1 MRRTPEQQSWII
13 SIVCHIVVVLAL
25 SISWHNNQ
33 PKQPEPYPVVSVQ
46 LVQPPQPKI
55 VSKRLVRKA
64 PKPKAKV
71 AKKPTSLPGDRP
83 QPAAARSFQP
93 VYPKKALNND
103 WEGTVKVQV
112 TVAANGTP
120 VAVRVVR
127 SSGHPS
133 LDNAFIRSI
142 KTQGAFKPKRVM
154 GKNVSGTIVLTHTF
168 SLKGSS

>member
-13 SIVCHIVVVLAL
+13 SIACHIVVVLAL

-33 PKQPEPYPVVSVQ
+33 PKQPDPYPVVSVQ
-46 LVQPPQPKI
+46 LVQPTQPK
-55 VSKRLVRKA
+55 VMSKHLVRKA

-71 AKKPTSLPGDRP
+71 AKKPTSLPGDRS
-83 QPAAARSFQP
+83 QPAASRSFQP

-112 TVAANGTP
+112 TVAATGKP
-120 VAVRVVR
+120 IAVQVLR

-133 LDNAFIRSI
+133 LDNAFVRSI
-142 KTQGAFKPKRVM
+142 KQQGSFKPKRVM

-168 SLKGSS
+168 SLQGPS